1 MLFPRPRL
9 LPATRLPV
17 VPPCLSEKKEARQDS
32 RGPGQGSERANLMKL
47 QTGTRPQF
55 TVIGGHAVCETR
67 RGTAAGYSVHMGIF
81 TDHSR
86 NGQVW
91 AYTLGTTHVPRIL
104 PPLVTSFLVP
114 SATAVPTEELQYGS
128 KPTMAKRLAFQRP
141 MNLQGGAS
149 DLPCQQTTRQKLHLH
164 STETEVDRTGSWAF
178 IPSGPRK

>member
-1 MLFPRPRL
+1 
-9 LPATRLPV
+9 
-17 VPPCLSEKKEARQDS
+17 
-32 RGPGQGSERANLMKL
+32 MKL

-114 SATAVPTEELQYGS
+114 GATAVPTEELQYGS
-128 KPTMAKRLAFQRP
+128 KSTMAKRLALTP
-141 MNLQGGAS
+141 ETNEL
-149 DLPCQQTTRQKLHLH
+149 TR
-164 STETEVDRTGSWAF
+164 RCF
-178 IPSGPRK
+178 

>member
-1 MLFPRPRL
+1 MCCFPGPGSC
-9 LPATRLPV
+9 LPLDWLPV

-91 AYTLGTTHVPRIL
+91 AYTQGTTHVPRIL

-114 SATAVPTEELQYGS
+114 GATAVRSYWGAPIWKQVNYGKKAGTYSRDQWTYKEVLLTCHVS
-128 KPTMAKRLAFQRP
+128 KPPGRSCTYIAQ
-141 MNLQGGAS
+141 
-149 DLPCQQTTRQKLHLH
+149 RQK
-164 STETEVDRTGSWAF
+164 
-178 IPSGPRK
+178 

>member
-1 MLFPRPRL
+1 MLLPRL
-9 LPATRLPV
+9 LPAIRLPV

-67 RGTAAGYSVHMGIF
+67 RGTATGYSVHMGIF

-104 PPLVTSFLVP
+104 PPLVTSSWSLVP
-114 SATAVPTEELQYGS
+114 QLFLLRSSNMEASQLWP
-128 KPTMAKRLAFQRP
+128 KRLALTP
-141 MNLQGGAS
+141 
-149 DLPCQQTTRQKLHLH
+149 
-164 STETEVDRTGSWAF
+164 ET
-178 IPSGPRK
+178 K

>member
-1 MLFPRPRL
+1 MSWPRTAGFPRAGL
-9 LPATRLPV
+9 YLILFGVTGFLPTIRLPV

-47 QTGTRPQF
+47 QIGTRPQF

-86 NGQVW
+86 NRQVW

-104 PPLVTSFLVP
+104 PPLVTS
-114 SATAVPTEELQYGS
+114 
-128 KPTMAKRLAFQRP
+128 
-141 MNLQGGAS
+141 
-149 DLPCQQTTRQKLHLH
+149 
-164 STETEVDRTGSWAF
+164 SWSQCYSCF
-178 IPSGPRK
+178 Y